1 MASQICFVV
10 ANSLL
15 AHYAR
20 WIKHLGGDLTDV
32 GYINGAGVILGI
44 IIRPWLGQWINQF
57 GAKTLWK
64 AGYFLFAVS
73 SLSNLLL
80 VEIGLPIYLARS
92 GLVAGSAIV
101 FSSGLAYITQ
111 VAPTIEERKR
121 SGSWGGG
128 FIGMLLGPYLGDW
141 LLGAKIEG
149 ISRDRSV
156 FISLFIAAT
165 VANIVPTIFLL
176 FLKSPKTKSVKVSN
190 SISDFF
196 STVRRYWPGA
206 IIGVHFV
213 FGICITVPF
222 VFLASFIDE
231 TPLAIGG
238 HSVMGIFFL
247 CYAGWGFALR
257 VILRRLPDQIGSRK
271 VLLFGFVFM
280 TVGMFSYGLV
290 NEARAWLI
298 IMPALMTGTGH
309 SLMYH
314 SMTSLAIEPFP
325 RKYRG
330 TGSALVSMVMDLG
343 ILMGATVLGI
353 IGERFGFTWLFF
365 TIGVACGLSVTHYAA
380 SRPQNSR

>member
-1 MASQICFVV
+1 MARPVDQSVWCKD
-10 ANSLL
+10 SLEG
-15 AHYAR
+15 
-20 WIKHLGGDLTDV
+20 WILPV
-32 GYINGAGVILGI
+32 RCILE
-44 IIRPWLGQWINQF
+44 
-57 GAKTLWK
+57 
-64 AGYFLFAVS
+64 
-73 SLSNLLL
+73 SNLLL

-111 VAPTIEERKR
+111 VAPDNRRAEAI
-121 SGSWGGG
+121 GILGAGG

-257 VILRRLPDQIGSRK
+257 VILSRLPDQIGSRK

-290 NEARAWLI
+290 NEAR
-298 IMPALMTGTGH
+298 
-309 SLMYH
+309 SLVDH
-314 SMTSLAIEPFP
+314 HAPP
-325 RKYRG
+325 
-330 TGSALVSMVMDLG
+330 
-343 ILMGATVLGI
+343 
-353 IGERFGFTWLFF
+353 
-365 TIGVACGLSVTHYAA
+365 
-380 SRPQNSR
+380 